1 MLCLYTIL
9 SLPVGR
15 EVAASLSFRLP
26 NSINFA
32 FEYSLFVRALLV
44 AYVPLWLNLYTYMF
58 KQRRRKLAAKKDAVS
73 AGKGKDI

>member
-1 MLCLYTIL
+1 M
-9 SLPVGR
+9 
-15 EVAASLSFRLP
+15 
-26 NSINFA
+26 
-32 FEYSLFVRALLV
+32 RALLV